1 MAITRSLLTCRNQG
15 NSTMTHPAH
24 FTAVCLCGLATLLS
38 VGCDSSP
45 DARRSTSTNPL
56 NDSTST
62 QSSQSPASGEHAAQ
76 GTTEL
81 TEKQSVSALEAA
93 NAKLTRD
100 AKGEVITAD
109 LRGCKLDNAVLGEIA
124 TLATLQQLDMRE
136 CVLSNAQLIAAVR
149 PLAKLR
155 ALRLSGKGA
164 ATTVDDEGLSVL
176 AGCPELR
183 VLAAD
188 ELWFS
193 EDGLKKLTGCKNLSE
208 LYIAQTL
215 IEDAAMPTVASFK
228 QLKKLRLAKTQVSV
242 EGLKALAG
250 LKLEDLDLSEC
261 SQINDTAMEAVATFT
276 TLKRLN
282 LWRDPITDAG
292 CSKLAGLTQLTWYNL
307 DNTQLTDAGL
317 DHLAGMTE
325 LTFLHLGSTG
335 VSDAGMP
342 KLLGLKKLKDLK
354 VTRTSTTE
362 AGAKLLTDKI
372 PGLEVQVK
380 YREEPA
386 P

>member
-1 MAITRSLLTCRNQG
+1 MPYRAPVL
-15 NSTMTHPAH
+15 
-24 FTAVCLCGLATLLS
+24 AVWLCGLVTILI
-38 VGCDSSP
+38 VGCDSKQPSP
-45 DARRSTSTNPL
+45 KDHAKDVERTEPAQPSTKTESEPAASASSKQVTTALDAV
-56 NDSTST
+56 
-62 QSSQSPASGEHAAQ
+62 G
-76 GTTEL
+76 
-81 TEKQSVSALEAA
+81 
-93 NAKLTRD
+93 AKLTRD
-100 AKGEVITAD
+100 PKGDVIAAD
-109 LRGCKLDNAVLGEIA
+109 LRGCKLDDAILTEISQL
-124 TLATLQQLDMRE
+124 TSLQQLDLRE
-136 CVLSNAQLIAAVR
+136 CILSNAQLTIAVK
-149 PLAKLR
+149 PLAKLK
-155 ALRLSGKGA
+155 ALRLSGKGG
-164 ATTVDDEGLSVL
+164 ATTVDDEGLAAL

-193 EDGLKKLTGCKNLSE
+193 EDGLKKLSGCKNLSE

-242 EGLKALAG
+242 TGLQALAG

-261 SQINDTAMEAVATFT
+261 SQINDGAMEAVATFT

-282 LWRDPITDAG
+282 LWRDPISDAG

-362 AGAKLLTDKI
+362 EGAKLLTEKI

-380 YREEPA
+380 YREDA
-386 P
+386 AQ

>member
-1 MAITRSLLTCRNQG
+1 MCYRANLL
-15 NSTMTHPAH
+15 A
-24 FTAVCLCGLATLLS
+24 AWLCGIATLMTT
-38 VGCDSSP
+38 GCDSR
-45 DARRSTSTNPL
+45 RRSPKDLQSGPKKEQAAAPL
-56 NDSTST
+56 TTAGPVAEAANDQVTI
-62 QSSQSPASGEHAAQ
+62 
-76 GTTEL
+76 
-81 TEKQSVSALEAA
+81 ALEAA
-93 NAKLTRD
+93 SAKLTRG
-100 AKGEVITAD
+100 AKGEVIAVD
-109 LRGCKLDNAVLGEIA
+109 LRGCKLDDAVLGEIA
-124 TLATLQQLDMRE
+124 KLTTLQQLDMRE
-136 CVLSNAQLIAAVR
+136 CVLSNAQLTTVVK
-149 PLAKLR
+149 PLAKLK
-155 ALRLSGKGA
+155 ALRLSGKGG
-164 ATTVDDEGLSVL
+164 ATTVDDEGLAVL
-176 AGCPELR
+176 ANCPDLR

-193 EDGLKKLTGCKNLSE
+193 EEGLKKLSGCKNLSE

-215 IEDAAMPTVASFK
+215 IEDAAMPTVATFK

-242 EGLKALAG
+242 VGLRELAG

-261 SQINDTAMEAVATFT
+261 SQINDAAMEAVATFT

-282 LWRDPITDAG
+282 LWRDPITDTG
-292 CSKLAGLTQLTWYNL
+292 CSKLAGLTQLNWYNL

-317 DHLAGMTE
+317 DHLAGMVE
-325 LTFLHLGSTG
+325 LTFLHLGSTS

>member
-1 MAITRSLLTCRNQG
+1 MPSRAPLS
-15 NSTMTHPAH
+15 A
-24 FTAVCLCGLATLLS
+24 AWLCGLATMLA
-38 VGCDSSP
+38 VGCDSSRP
-45 DARRSTSTNPL
+45 SPTDQPKSAESTSNNEL
-56 NDSTST
+56 GS
-62 QSSQSPASGEHAAQ
+62 
-76 GTTEL
+76 TTEQ
-81 TEKQSVSALEAA
+81 TAKAEPGESSGSARKQVTAALEAA
-93 NAKLTRD
+93 GAKLTRD
-100 AKGEVITAD
+100 VKGEVISAD
-109 LRGCKLDNAVLGEIA
+109 LRGCKLDDAVLDEIA
-124 TLATLQQLDMRE
+124 KLTTMQQLDMRE
-136 CVLSNAQLIAAVR
+136 CVLSNSQLTTAVK
-149 PLAKLR
+149 PLAKLK

-164 ATTVDDEGLSVL
+164 ATTVDDEGLAAL
-176 AGCPELR
+176 AACPDLR

-193 EDGLKKLTGCKNLSE
+193 EEGLKKLSGCKNLSE

-215 IEDAAMPTVASFK
+215 IEDAAMPTLVSFK

-242 EGLKALAG
+242 VGLKALAG

-261 SQINDTAMEAVATFT
+261 SQINDGAMEAVATFT

-282 LWRDPITDAG
+282 LWRDPISDAG

-317 DHLAGMTE
+317 DHLAGMVE

-342 KLLGLKKLKDLK
+342 KLLGLKKLQDLK

-362 AGAKLLTDKI
+362 AGAKLLTEKI

-386 P
+386 Q